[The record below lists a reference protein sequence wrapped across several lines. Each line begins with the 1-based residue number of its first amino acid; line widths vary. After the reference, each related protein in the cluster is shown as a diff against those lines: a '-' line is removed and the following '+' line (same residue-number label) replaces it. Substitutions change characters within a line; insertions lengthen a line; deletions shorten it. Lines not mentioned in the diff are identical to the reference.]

1 MILCRNLPK
10 KIKKDD
16 TITQKITLYE
26 GDALNALKLIP
37 DESIDAIISDPPYQL
52 SSTTRP
58 RQDESKDSEYGEV
71 PFSRIQAR
79 AGFIG
84 KEWDIL
90 PSVDILK
97 EALRVLKSGAFA
109 LWLMTPRQDSQ
120 LEFLLRLKQAGFFIG
135 FTPLYWT
142 YSSGFPKALNIAK
155 AISKRQC
162 AIKKD
167 VVKQGVHSNNTNS
180 QGVYA
185 QEYKDYELTPQAK
198 ALDGSYAGFQPKPA
212 VEVVIVSMKPLSEK
226 TYLNQALK
234 NGKGITWLDDCR
246 IPYINDNDKESAR
259 FEHQTGSINTYT
271 KGFGGYN
278 GINVL
283 AYEKGRFPA
292 NLLVSDNVLD
302 NGIKSKSER
311 VIGIG
316 GFGVGVN
323 TFGAG
328 VNTFGAGVVD
338 YERGYSDM
346 GQFSRYFSL
355 DEWWHVNIDRLP
367 KEQQITMPFLEVP
380 KASKSERNMNLSK
393 SLQNKHPTVK
403 PLALMSY
410 LITLTTRQG
419 DTVLDPFVGSG
430 TTMIASKMLNRN
442 AIGIEREP
450 EYVEIAKQR
459 LMWGSGFGNI
469 EWEFKEV
476 I

>member
-79 AGFIG
+79 AGFMG

-135 FTPLYWT
+135 FTSLYWV
-142 YSSGFPKALNIAK
+142 YASGFPKASN
-155 AISKRQC
+155 ISKL
-162 AIKKD
+162 IDKKIGLER
-167 VVKQGVHSNNTNS
+167 KI
-180 QGVYA
+180 
-185 QEYKDYELTPQAK
+185 EAK